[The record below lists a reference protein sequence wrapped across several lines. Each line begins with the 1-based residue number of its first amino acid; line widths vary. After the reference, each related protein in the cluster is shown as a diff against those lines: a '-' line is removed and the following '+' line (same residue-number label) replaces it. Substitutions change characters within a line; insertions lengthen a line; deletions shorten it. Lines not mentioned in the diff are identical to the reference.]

1 MREKGNLAYRA
12 ESRSTRPVR
21 LELVGG
27 QRLLVVREGGED
39 TVTLV
44 AGDGEISFTLRITPS
59 GPVLRFERGL
69 TIEASDAFE
78 LVGRRVAI
86 RGFEGV
92 AIESGADATIEVAGD
107 LTSTARIQNLRARTG
122 NVNVKAN
129 DDIRLN
135 GERIKLNS

>member
-1 MREKGNLAYRA
+1 MRQKANLAYRTEPPPA
-12 ESRSTRPVR
+12 RPAR

-27 QRLLVVREGGED
+27 QQLLVARERGED

-44 AGDGEISFTLRITPS
+44 ARDGEISFTLRITPG

-69 TIEASDAFE
+69 TIEARDTFE
-78 LVGRRVAI
+78 LVGRRIAI
-86 RGFEGV
+86 RGYEGV
-92 AIESGADATIEVAGD
+92 AIESDADATIEVVGD
-107 LTSTARIQNLRARTG
+107 LTSTARIQNLRARAG